1 MFKKLVPVVVAATLA
16 GSWWFSG
23 DGTKTGGNVS
33 REQRVSTVE
42 VSRGAVE
49 RPLFMSTATR
59 PSRVLAHY
67 GFGEDGYRPFAVL
80 DFGTAVGAALPGTVV
95 AAGEGTVKLE
105 CPGGTVLTYAG
116 LERISVRPG
125 ETIGAGD
132 PLGLTKGPVTL
143 RAERGGRA
151 LDPVALLWPEMSRFA
166 AEAGVV
172 EKEREAI
179 VKRVVREKT
188 HPVRDPGELEPLFR
202 EAAGEA
208 GLDPELLKAVAAVE
222 SNFDPGAVSPK
233 GALGLMQLMPETAES
248 LGVSDPFDPAQNV
261 RAGARYLRDLL
272 DRFGNLE
279 LALAAYNAGPG
290 AVEKHRGVPPFTET
304 REYVE
309 KVLSIFR
316 RAGGDAS

>member
-1 MFKKLVPVVVAATLA
+1 MWEVVDWFKKLVPVVVAAALA
-16 GSWWFSG
+16 GSWWFLG
-23 DGTKTGGNVS
+23 NGAQTGGNVPG
-33 REQRVSTVE
+33 EQRVSTVE

-49 RPLFMSTATR
+49 RPPSMTTAAR

-105 CPGGTVLTYAG
+105 CSGRTVLTYAG

-125 ETIGAGD
+125 ETIGAGG
-132 PLGLTKGPVTL
+132 PLGLAKGPVTL

-151 LDPVALLWPEMSRFA
+151 LDPVALLWPEMSRFT

-179 VKRVVREKT
+179 IRRAVREET
-188 HPVRDPGELEPLFR
+188 RPVRNPAELEPLFR

-222 SNFDPGAVSPK
+222 SNFDPGAVSSK

-261 RAGARYLRDLL
+261 RAGARYLRGLL

-290 AVEKHRGVPPFTET
+290 TVERNGGIPPET
-304 REYVE
+304 REYVR
-309 KVLSIFR
+309 KVLNVLES
-316 RAGGDAS
+316 GN